1 MFKRFLLLFCI
12 IIIRIE
18 SKTVIKIL
26 VVVNQFPCV
35 SQQFIL
41 ELIKELIN
49 RGHCINVHSFK
60 QGDNSIIES
69 DIKLY
74 HLDSC
79 MTYGKVLPSL
89 DSFDIIAVQFGNLAK
104 KVINQAEVQNYK
116 GKIIVSFRGHDLSKF
131 LQKNP
136 YYYDDDLFSKIDLCL
151 PVCLFFKERLIK
163 LGCPPEKIFVHYSG
177 LNFDAFPIKS
187 AQHKTKEIFKI
198 VTIAR
203 LVEKKGI
210 EYVLR
215 AISLLKKRY
224 SSIHYYI
231 FGDEVGNSGEKA
243 RLNKLAHDLRIN
255 SCVDFCGWKSHNEII
270 QQLLSANLMVLPSI
284 TSRDGDEEGIPNAV
298 KEAMAV
304 GLPVIT
310 TQRVGSELIQD
321 GKSGF
326 LVQEKNYKQLA
337 SKMAYCI
344 QNQIKSKS
352 LGQKARQVI
361 QQFFDIK
368 KTTALLEKQL
378 YLLLHCS

>member
-12 IIIRIE
+12 AVISIE
-18 SKTVIKIL
+18 SKMVIKIL
-26 VVVNQFPCV
+26 VVVNQFPCI

-49 RGHCINVHSFK
+49 RGHSINVHSFN
-60 QGDNSIIES
+60 QGDNSIVDS

-79 MTYGKVLPSL
+79 ITYGKVLPPL

-104 KVINQAEVQNYK
+104 KVIKQVEKQNYK

-136 YYYDDDLFSKIDLCL
+136 YYYDHDLFSKIDLCL
-151 PVCLFFKERLIK
+151 PVCLFFKERLIT
-163 LGCPPEKIFVHYSG
+163 LGCPSEKIFVHYSG
-177 LNFDAFPIKS
+177 LNFDAFPMKNDEYKIK
-187 AQHKTKEIFKI
+187 KIFKI
-198 VTIAR
+198 ITIAR

-215 AISLLKKRY
+215 AIALLKKRY
-224 SSIHYYI
+224 PYIHYYV
-231 FGDEVGNSGEKA
+231 FGDEIGNSGEKA
-243 RLNKLAHDLRIN
+243 RLKKLVHDLRID

-270 QQLLSANLMVLPSI
+270 QQLISAHLMVLPSI
-284 TSRDGDEEGIPNAV
+284 TSQDGDEEGIPNAV
-298 KEAMAV
+298 KEGMAV

-326 LVQEKNYKQLA
+326 LVEEKNYKQLA
-337 SKMAYCI
+337 SKIACCI
-344 QNQIKSKS
+344 QNQIKSKF
-352 LGQKARQVI
+352 LGQKARKI
-361 QQFFDIK
+361 IEQFFDIK
-368 KTTALLEKQL
+368 KTTALLEREL
-378 YLLLHCS
+378 YSLLHIS